1 MKKDILDKLEL
12 KNYENLSSNRMND
25 NILGISRDLDHL
37 KINDD
42 FSNDELVED
51 GFSII
56 ESNSYVD
63 LSDVVEDNKINNN
76 GKVDTSALPLENN
89 SNVDYNSAF
98 FLE

>member
-1 MKKDILDKLEL
+1 M
-12 KNYENLSSNRMND
+12 
-25 NILGISRDLDHL
+25 

-42 FSNDELVED
+42 FYNDELVED
-51 GFSII
+51 EFSII

-89 SNVDYNSAF
+89 SNV
-98 FLE
+98 E

>member
-42 FSNDELVED
+42 FSNDELIED
-51 GFSII
+51 EFSII

-76 GKVDTSALPLENN
+76 GKVDISALPLENN
-89 SNVDYNSAF
+89 SNV
-98 FLE
+98 E

>member
-12 KNYENLSSNRMND
+12 KNYENLSGNRMND
-25 NILGISRDLDHL
+25 NILGINRDLDHL

-51 GFSII
+51 EFSII

-63 LSDVVEDNKINNN
+63 LSDVVENNKINNN
-76 GKVDTSALPLENN
+76 GKVDISALPLENN
-89 SNVDYNSAF
+89 SNM
-98 FLE
+98 E

>member
-25 NILGISRDLDHL
+25 NILWISRDLDHL

-51 GFSII
+51 EFSII

-89 SNVDYNSAF
+89 SNV
-98 FLE
+98 E

>member
-51 GFSII
+51 EFIII

-76 GKVDTSALPLENN
+76 GKVDISALPLENN
-89 SNVDYNSAF
+89 SNV
-98 FLE
+98 E

>member
-25 NILGISRDLDHL
+25 NILGISKDLDHL

-42 FSNDELVED
+42 FSNDELIED
-51 GFSII
+51 EFSII

-76 GKVDTSALPLENN
+76 GKVDISALPLENN
-89 SNVDYNSAF
+89 SNV
-98 FLE
+98 E

>member
-42 FSNDELVED
+42 FSNDELIED
-51 GFSII
+51 EFSII
-56 ESNSYVD
+56 ESNSYID
-63 LSDVVEDNKINNN
+63 LSDVIENNKINNN
-76 GKVDTSALPLENN
+76 DKDKVDISALPLENN
-89 SNVDYNSAF
+89 SNGD
-98 FLE
+98 

>member
-51 GFSII
+51 EFSII
-56 ESNSYVD
+56 QSNSYVD

-76 GKVDTSALPLENN
+76 GKVDISALPLENN
-89 SNVDYNSAF
+89 SNV
-98 FLE
+98 E

>member
-51 GFSII
+51 EFSII

-76 GKVDTSALPLENN
+76 CKVDISALPLENN
-89 SNVDYNSAF
+89 SNV
-98 FLE
+98 E

>member
-42 FSNDELVED
+42 FSNDELIED
-51 GFSII
+51 EFSII
-56 ESNSYVD
+56 ESNFYID
-63 LSDVVEDNKINNN
+63 LSDVIENNKINNN
-76 GKVDTSALPLENN
+76 DKDKVDISALPLENN
-89 SNVDYNSAF
+89 SNVD
-98 FLE
+98 

>member
-25 NILGISRDLDHL
+25 NVFGINRDLDCL

-42 FSNDELVED
+42 FSNDELIED
-51 GFSII
+51 EFSII

-63 LSDVVEDNKINNN
+63 LSDIVENDKINSND
-76 GKVDTSALPLENN
+76 KTKASISALPLENN
-89 SNVDYNSAF
+89 SNV
-98 FLE
+98 E

>member
-42 FSNDELVED
+42 FSNDELIED
-51 GFSII
+51 EFSII
-56 ESNSYVD
+56 ESNSYID
-63 LSDVVEDNKINNN
+63 LSDVIENNKINNN
-76 GKVDTSALPLENN
+76 DKDKVDISALPLENN
-89 SNVDYNSAF
+89 SNVD
-98 FLE
+98 

>member
-51 GFSII
+51 EFSII

-76 GKVDTSALPLENN
+76 GKVDISALHLENN
-89 SNVDYNSAF
+89 SNV
-98 FLE
+98 E

>member
-51 GFSII
+51 EFSII

-63 LSDVVEDNKINNN
+63 LADVVEDNKINNN
-76 GKVDTSALPLENN
+76 GKVDISALPLENN
-89 SNVDYNSAF
+89 SNV
-98 FLE
+98 E

>member
-51 GFSII
+51 EFSII

-63 LSDVVEDNKINNN
+63 LSDVVEDNNINNN
-76 GKVDTSALPLENN
+76 GKVDISALPLENN
-89 SNVDYNSAF
+89 SNV
-98 FLE
+98 E

>member
-42 FSNDELVED
+42 FSNDELIED
-51 GFSII
+51 EFSII

-89 SNVDYNSAF
+89 SNV
-98 FLE
+98 E

>member
-42 FSNDELVED
+42 FSNGELVED
-51 GFSII
+51 EFSII
-56 ESNSYVD
+56 QSNSYVD

-76 GKVDTSALPLENN
+76 GKVDISALPLENN
-89 SNVDYNSAF
+89 SNV
-98 FLE
+98 E

>member
-51 GFSII
+51 EFSII

-76 GKVDTSALPLENN
+76 GTVDISALPLENN
-89 SNVDYNSAF
+89 SNV
-98 FLE
+98 E

>member
-25 NILGISRDLDHL
+25 NILGISKDLDHL

-51 GFSII
+51 EFSII

-76 GKVDTSALPLENN
+76 GKVDISALHLENN
-89 SNVDYNSAF
+89 SNV
-98 FLE
+98 E

>member
-1 MKKDILDKLEL
+1 MKKDILDELEL

-25 NILGISRDLDHL
+25 NSLGINRELDHL

-42 FSNDELVED
+42 FSNDELIED
-51 GFSII
+51 EFSII

-76 GKVDTSALPLENN
+76 GKVDISALPLENN
-89 SNVDYNSAF
+89 SNV
-98 FLE
+98 E